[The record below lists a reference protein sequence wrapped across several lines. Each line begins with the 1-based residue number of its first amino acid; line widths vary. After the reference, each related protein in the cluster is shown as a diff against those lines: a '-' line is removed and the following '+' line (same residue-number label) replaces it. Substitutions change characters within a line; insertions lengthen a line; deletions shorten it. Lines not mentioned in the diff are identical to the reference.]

1 MADSRTIP
9 PPDFDDDDPAGQA
22 AWEIATAETL
32 RARGD
37 LADAASWYRR
47 AANHLMEAG
56 EDERAIEIAKLAAEL
71 VALESAVRPASE
83 REARKATSSVFPT
96 TATASSAPQPT
107 APPALISSSVAPAPA
122 PPPRLHEPP
131 KPPPAPAPGSAA
143 ARLFG
148 GANAPKPPTS
158 SATNATTAHSA
169 TPPKGPVPG
178 PATGATKSMV
188 PVVKPG
194 APQPTAI
201 PKPGSVAPS
210 PSRPSVATPALGT
223 PAQKPLI
230 PSPQSRVPGPAD
242 RKLSTAIPSPQPSMR
257 PSAFAAPASPAAR
270 AAEIPPPAK
279 PQEPAVRPPSTTHDP
294 DASDDT
300 SVVALGDIASPIASL
315 LDEAVANLDSTDA
328 STPAPI
334 TKRPL
339 SFLPQRAAESE
350 SIAARLSALPM
361 FSELPADQLRQLSR
375 QLITESRAA
384 DEHVCESGA
393 PEGPL
398 FVVLSGSAWVGV
410 AGRAS
415 PIAVI
420 TAGDVVGEVAAL
432 FGGPRTATVVAREPM
447 ELVGVAPSVLRAMAR
462 DFPAFR
468 ESLIESIRDRMSES
482 LPHISTSLRR
492 LNDDARKEIMKAC
505 DFIELAEGAELLVEG
520 EPAPAM
526 YLIAAGEAECFGGEL
541 GVTRAVRAR
550 VGEIVGAGSAITST
564 PSGVSARAARPLLVA
579 RISREKVRDLLK
591 RIPSITDLLEDVAA
605 PGRGVVC

>member
-56 EDERAIEIAKLAAEL
+56 DDERAIEVAKLAAEL

-83 REARKATSSVFPT
+83 REAQR
-96 TATASSAPQPT
+96 ATASTFPT
-107 APPALISSSVAPAPA
+107 GAPPAMSSTQPATIASSVAPASKQA
-122 PPPRLHEPP
+122 EPP
-131 KPPPAPAPGSAA
+131 KPPQHPPGPAPGSAA

-148 GANAPKPPTS
+148 A
-158 SATNATTAHSA
+158 SATTTAVKSAGPPPRPVAAPTHSSQTATTPSTAATAKPAATHSTTIPRPA
-169 TPPKGPVPG
+169 SVVPPPG
-178 PATGATKSMV
+178 GA
-188 PVVKPG
+188 
-194 APQPTAI
+194 
-201 PKPGSVAPS
+201 
-210 PSRPSVATPALGT
+210 RPSVATPALAS
-223 PAQKPLI
+223 PATKPLV
-230 PSPQSRVPGPAD
+230 PGPQSRVPGPSD
-242 RKLSTAIPSPQPSMR
+242 GKPPVSHKVPGPQSSLR
-257 PSAFAAPASPAAR
+257 PSAYAAPVSPAAR

-279 PQEPAVRPPSTTHDP
+279 PPAVRAPSTSNDP
-294 DASDDT
+294 NVIDEDAT

-315 LDEAVANLDSTDA
+315 LDEAVANLDSADGSTATAA
-328 STPAPI
+328 S
-334 TKRPL
+334 KRPL

-350 SIAARLSALPM
+350 SIAARLSALPL
-361 FSELPADQLRQLSR
+361 FSELPAEQLRQLSR

-415 PIAVI
+415 PLAVV
-420 TAGDVVGEVAAL
+420 TAGDVVGEIAAL
-432 FGGPRTATVVAREPM
+432 YGGPRTATVVAREPM

-462 DFPAFR
+462 DFSAFR
-468 ESLIESIRDRMSES
+468 ESLIESVTDRMSES
-482 LPHISTSLRR
+482 LPHIATSLRR
-492 LNDDARKEIMKAC
+492 LTDEARKAILKEC
-505 DFIELAEGAELLVEG
+505 EFVELPEGAEMLVEG

-526 YLIAAGEAECFGGEL
+526 FLIAAGEAECFGGEL

-550 VGEIVGAGSAITST
+550 VGEIVGASSTLTST
-564 PSGVSARAARPLLVA
+564 PSGVSARAARTLLAA
-579 RISREKVRDLLK
+579 RVSREKMRELLK
-591 RIPSITDLLEDVAA
+591 RIPSIIELLDDVAA

>member
-71 VALESAVRPASE
+71 VALETAVRPASE
-83 REARKATSSVFPT
+83 REPRKATASVLPT
-96 TATASSAPQPT
+96 KSATASSAPKAT
-107 APPALISSSVAPAPA
+107 APPELIASSVAPAPPPKA
-122 PPPRLHEPP
+122 PEPP
-131 KPPPAPAPGSAA
+131 KHQLPAPAPGSAA
-143 ARLFG
+143 ARLF
-148 GANAPKPPTS
+148 ARPNAAKAPASPAGVATAVKSVSPPR
-158 SATNATTAHSA
+158 A
-169 TPPKGPVPG
+169 PVPG
-178 PATGATKSMV
+178 PASHKST
-188 PVVKPG
+188 
-194 APQPTAI
+194 APAPNPEGPPPTAI
-201 PKPGSVAPS
+201 PKPASITPSSVTHP
-210 PSRPSVATPALGT
+210 VATPVLG
-223 PAQKPLI
+223 PKAHKPVV
-230 PSPQSRVPGPAD
+230 PSPQSRVPGPTD
-242 RKLSTAIPSPQPSMR
+242 RKPSTAVQSPQRSLR
-257 PSAFAAPASPAAR
+257 PSAYAAPVSPAAR
-270 AAEIPPPAK
+270 AAEIRPPAK
-279 PQEPAVRPPSTTHDP
+279 PVDPAARP
-294 DASDDT
+294 ASAAQPQDDDT
-300 SVVALGDIASPIASL
+300 SVIALPAIASPIASL
-315 LDEAVANLDSTDA
+315 LDEVVAGLDSSDA
-328 STPAPI
+328 STPAPV

-432 FGGPRTATVVAREPM
+432 YGGPRTATVVAREPM

-492 LNDDARKEIMKAC
+492 LTDEARREIMRAC
-505 DFIELAEGAELLVEG
+505 DFVELAEGAEMLVEG

-550 VGEIVGAGSAITST
+550 VGEIVGAGSALTST
-564 PSGVSARAARPLLVA
+564 PSGVSARAARTLLVA

-591 RIPSITDLLEDVAA
+591 RVPSITDLLEDVAA